1 VDRQALSLTSCSTSQ
16 AQAQTDSVGMRHARQ
31 WTGMFDVDPK
41 AGGGWRHG
49 PQPRTA
55 GQGSTE
61 DGQW

>member
-1 VDRQALSLTSCSTSQ
+1 
-16 AQAQTDSVGMRHARQ
+16 VGMRHARQ